1 MRQEELDKNR
11 IRLAERIARVE
22 GIPFPEA
29 VRKVPNTEAQ
39 VKALVDRLNKNH
51 GADRSPNGQKIARAN
66 DRARKTGES
75 FGAAARK
82 TR

>member
-1 MRQEELDKNR
+1 MKQEKLDRER

-22 GIPFPEA
+22 EIPFPEA

-51 GADRSPNGQKIARAN
+51 GADRSPTGQKIARAN
-66 DRARKTGES
+66 ARSRETGES
-75 FGAAARK
+75 FGTAARH